1 VIGMLDDMKNKDYQV
16 IYVTGEIHY
25 ENVMEQI
32 LNLPKNVVIKPFI
45 HNMPEVLKGID
56 LIVARSGATT
66 LAEITALGLPSILI
80 PSPYVT
86 ANHQEKNARALSD
99 HDAAALILE
108 KDLSSAVLVKE
119 MDTILLDGA
128 NLQKMSAASKQLGIP
143 DAAMKLYKE
152 IQDLAAQ

>member
-1 VIGMLDDMKNKDYQV
+1 
-16 IYVTGEIHY
+16 
-25 ENVMEQI
+25 
-32 LNLPKNVVIKPFI
+32 
-45 HNMPEVLKGID
+45 
-56 LIVARSGATT
+56 VARSGATT

-108 KDLSSAVLVKE
+108 KDLTSAVLVKE
-119 MDTILLDGA
+119 MDSILLDGA

-152 IQDLAAQ
+152 IQDLAVQ